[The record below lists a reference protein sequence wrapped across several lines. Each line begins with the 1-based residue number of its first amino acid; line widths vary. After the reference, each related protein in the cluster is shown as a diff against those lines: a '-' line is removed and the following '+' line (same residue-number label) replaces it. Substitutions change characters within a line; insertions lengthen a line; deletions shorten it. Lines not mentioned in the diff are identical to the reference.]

1 MKNTI
6 IEEEEEEED
15 EFPRPEAKPKE
26 KPLMD
31 DADLSLFTKKAGI
44 KKTSLDDDDE
54 FRPKAGRGQRFESK
68 FAAAIDDDLDDMEK
82 YRPGNFDVDL
92 EKYRPGNFEVG
103 NRKPPESDDVKDL
116 MDYYS
121 SFKTQRNA
129 INMLPAQSRPKYS
142 GDPEQDDFG
151 FQQDVQR
158 EMAARKKMSD
168 PGASFGFDQPGMRA
182 TKKFSDPEDRYGNEF
197 GGMDNTSNSFP
208 APGRSSY
215 IEEPRQFKGNIDY
228 TDSINPATRLILERA
243 RNESTR
249 RPVYME
255 QEMDAPPMP
264 RGPQRGPQRV
274 DRRGGDFDDEF
285 QALRPSPPPERRR
298 TEESALSPS
307 TRAMLEKLKQST
319 QELEG
324 LTEEQDDL
332 VSFSKKG
339 GSRGQAARKSR
350 FLKNVNTDDDPGA
363 RRAQERMEDEDKKY
377 ANCLANEVLGLRTDS
392 MGDDYD
398 KFRPEQ
404 TYRPEPPARKKYD
417 FDASPPP
424 TAAKFV
430 DDDDTDAMIN
440 NLKKMTTRKAA
451 TDIVSA
457 AEKEF
462 EPVKFEPIAKFKDTF
477 RPSPEPERR
486 FGSLQRPKGKTRKE
500 PSPDLENPFSS
511 IRKSLGG
518 ASSQGKPSFGSQP
531 GYSQQGYGQE
541 DSYGPPSSM
550 YSQDPYGS
558 QGGYG
563 QQPPPGNG
571 YGQPQ
576 GGYGQQY
583 GGYAQQPSGYGG
595 YAPQGMAD
603 GGYGQPPP
611 NYGPPAGYGPPQ
623 GYSPPQGGYGGPP
636 QGYGQQPQQ
645 GYGQPPGAGLRQ
657 ARHQRFGAANGQNG
671 NGEHGGW

>member
-1 MKNTI
+1 MNAFLAMKGKAEGKGKDEGWLSNFLAESVVDDVPWECSKALIIMKEGYQAIIPREASRSILLGEASYTLIDDNGIEFFLSPMDKRKRRLEGKEDPEKPAPSSNGSFDAPYEFATPIVPHNGHAEKKSRFLKNTI
-6 IEEEEEEED
+6 IEEEEEDED
-15 EFPRPEAKPKE
+15 EFPRPDPKPKE

-44 KKTSLDDDDE
+44 KKSSLDLDDE
-54 FRPKAGRGQRFESK
+54 EFKPKAGRGQRFESK

-82 YRPGNFDVDL
+82 YRPATFSVDL
-92 EKYRPGNFEVG
+92 EKYRPGNYE
-103 NRKPPESDDVKDL
+103 NDRKPPESDDVKDL

-129 INMLPAQSRPKYS
+129 MNLLPSQSRPKYS

-151 FQQDVQR
+151 FQQDLQR
-158 EMAARKKMSD
+158 EMAARKKQSD
-168 PGASFGFDQPGMRA
+168 PGASFGYDQPR
-182 TKKFSDPEDRYGNEF
+182 KKFSDPEDRYGNEF
-197 GGMDNTSNSFP
+197 GGMDNSNM
-208 APGRSSY
+208 RSSN
-215 IEEPRQFKGNIDY
+215 IEEPRQFKGNFDY

-243 RNESTR
+243 RTESSTR

-255 QEMDAPPMP
+255 QEMDAPPM
-264 RGPQRGPQRV
+264 RRAPQRNM

-332 VSFSKKG
+332 VTFSKKG
-339 GSRGQAARKSR
+339 GARGQAARKSR
-350 FLKNVNTDDDPGA
+350 FLKNVNTNDDPGA

-377 ANCLANEVLGLRTDS
+377 ANSLANEVLGLRTDS

-424 TAAKFV
+424 TASKYV

-462 EPVKFEPIAKFKDTF
+462 EPVKFEPIASFKDTF
-477 RPSPEPERR
+477 RTSPEPERR
-486 FGSLQRPKGKTRKE
+486 FGSLQRPKGKTRKQ
-500 PSPDLENPFSS
+500 PSPDELENPFSS

-518 ASSQGKPSFGSQP
+518 
-531 GYSQQGYGQE
+531 
-541 DSYGPPSSM
+541 
-550 YSQDPYGS
+550 
-558 QGGYG
+558 
-563 QQPPPGNG
+563 
-571 YGQPQ
+571 
-576 GGYGQQY
+576 
-583 GGYAQQPSGYGG
+583 
-595 YAPQGMAD
+595 
-603 GGYGQPPP
+603 
-611 NYGPPAGYGPPQ
+611 
-623 GYSPPQGGYGGPP
+623 
-636 QGYGQQPQQ
+636 
-645 GYGQPPGAGLRQ
+645 
-657 ARHQRFGAANGQNG
+657 
-671 NGEHGGW
+671 